1 MYHRIVA
8 VVLSGT
14 LTLLNHAIECIILVV
29 GIFVVCCLYTILRE
43 DQAGFIVVLVADACC
58 TRQLLPTAFIE
69 RILIL
74 VLKSIFVQICFF
86 LILGLKHIA
95 DITQVIVHIIGIQI
109 FATHHLTLQQEDTK
123 RGCAIWYNLIIN
135 SKTD

>member
-1 MYHRIVA
+1 MYHRTVA

-95 DITQVIVHIIGIQI
+95 DSCYSCRTY
-109 FATHHLTLQQEDTK
+109 K
-123 RGCAIWYNLIIN
+123 KAIESILSMAICIKNMR
-135 SKTD
+135 